1 MIKIDPLND
10 ERNSLLFLEILSAI
24 KIIKG
29 IEYKNNSTKV
39 VASVFL
45 FLQFSLFIIFLYI
58 SKHLSSHK

>member
-10 ERNSLLFLEILSAI
+10 ERNSLLLLEMLSAI

-29 IEYKNNSTKV
+29 IEYKNNSTIV

-58 SKHLSSHK
+58 SKHF